1 MGQRTVTTEAMDSVE
16 KSLEDAVVEYLS
28 EYRQLEAVVVN
39 VRAGMSGTPVNDFL
53 AKFSEKKS
61 VFDSVERTLNEA
73 ADAMAQENSSF
84 KARLESLRASFR

>member
-1 MGQRTVTTEAMDSVE
+1 
-16 KSLEDAVVEYLS
+16 
-28 EYRQLEAVVVN
+28 
-39 VRAGMSGTPVNDFL
+39 MSGTPVSDFL

-73 ADAMAQENSSF
+73 ADAMAQENNSF